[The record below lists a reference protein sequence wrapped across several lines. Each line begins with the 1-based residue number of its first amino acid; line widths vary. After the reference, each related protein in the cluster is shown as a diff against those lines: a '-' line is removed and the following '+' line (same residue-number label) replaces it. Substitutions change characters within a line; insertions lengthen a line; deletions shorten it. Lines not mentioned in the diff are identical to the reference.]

1 SVMPP
6 ERPRTG
12 LALQK
17 CHFLL
22 PRVQAAEVAAAQ
34 MSSPPTMRL
43 NLGKPEFADTG
54 WDRLKDLF
62 DKDVTQK
69 YPEEAV
75 NVLKS
80 GVAAALA
87 GLLYGGLPA
96 ARHARQRYIQVSQAE
111 LYTSRVDAVRSA
123 HNAAIR
129 GFVRYG
135 WRWSWRVA
143 AFVTLFNSVSTGLSV
158 YRDQYSLAHYAAA
171 GAVTGGVFR
180 LHLGLGG
187 LMAGSAIGAVLGL
200 PTGALILGMQSLAGE
215 SVRERRREERRER
228 HELRL
233 AEWNARLQLTDEL
246 IGDLHDVSKSTE
258 EDMQRIQELLASP
271 QSEAVPQDV
280 SRH

>member
-1 SVMPP
+1 
-6 ERPRTG
+6 
-12 LALQK
+12 
-17 CHFLL
+17 
-22 PRVQAAEVAAAQ
+22 
-34 MSSPPTMRL
+34 MRL

-111 LYTSRVDAVRSA
+111 LYTSRVDAVVSE
-123 HNAAIR
+123 
-129 GFVRYG
+129 
-135 WRWSWRVA
+135 
-143 AFVTLFNSVSTGLSV
+143 VSTGLSV

-187 LMAGSAIGAVLGL
+187 LMAGSAIGAVLGRHLLLSGAASHLERWMCVNSPGLASARL